1 MHWRKGNSGARLYL
15 FSPTLQGFYL
25 LSLWER
31 RLLCE
36 GGDFC
41 HSYAVHGQSIY
52 GANLPNEKSAV
63 KLSGGGILCVDIRDR
78 YSLGSH
84 FTIKLRDDPILDR
97 FLVVFG
103 KLDSRHE
110 VLEKIVA
117 TADPYALIE
126 VTNCSECNEC
136 QKDT

>member
-41 HSYAVHGQSIY
+41 HSYD
-52 GANLPNEKSAV
+52 EKSAV